1 MSDTALRVLTQTRS
15 PKLAARLLTPHWP
28 ALGAPITS
36 HNARARLTQVAASC
50 AHRPQTPSP
59 AVQDKVPDG
68 SGKLTKQRLVLGT
81 HTSEGEQNY
90 LMLAEVAL
98 PVADSE
104 AEARGY
110 DEERNE
116 VGGFGSAA
124 GRVQARELSPW
135 RALWERTSCVEQR
148 LCWWRRSWRRRGP
161 K

>member
-1 MSDTALRVLTQTRS
+1 M
-15 PKLAARLLTPHWP
+15 
-28 ALGAPITS
+28 
-36 HNARARLTQVAASC
+36 
-50 AHRPQTPSP
+50 
-59 AVQDKVPDG
+59 PDG

-110 DEERNE
+110 DEERGE

-124 GRVQARELSPW
+124 GRVQAREPLPW
-135 RALWERTSCVEQR
+135 GAL
-148 LCWWRRSWRRRGP
+148 
-161 K
+161 

>member
-1 MSDTALRVLTQTRS
+1 M
-15 PKLAARLLTPHWP
+15 
-28 ALGAPITS
+28 
-36 HNARARLTQVAASC
+36 
-50 AHRPQTPSP
+50 
-59 AVQDKVPDG
+59 PDG

-110 DEERNE
+110 DEERGE

-124 GRVQARELSPW
+124 GRVQVRAAVWSFSSEGGGASALPRAPPDTHARVL
-135 RALWERTSCVEQR
+135 R
-148 LCWWRRSWRRRGP
+148 
-161 K
+161 